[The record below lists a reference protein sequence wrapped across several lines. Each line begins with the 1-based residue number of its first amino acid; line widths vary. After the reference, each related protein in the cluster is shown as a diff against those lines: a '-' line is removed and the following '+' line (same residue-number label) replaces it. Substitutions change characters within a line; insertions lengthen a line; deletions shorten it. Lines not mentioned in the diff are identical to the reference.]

1 MRKELLWAV
10 LWLLAG
16 IGISLAAGRSVTGQ
30 AAEAPAS
37 SSPAPATGAGH
48 ALPASG
54 AAPGAAAPEVGS
66 MVPRGIG
73 RYAGL
78 WYDIAATPD
87 RFHEGCRRDA
97 TTRYTLRPDASL
109 QVENLCRAEG
119 GDLRDAE
126 GVLRI
131 LQPGNVPSRLQLRYA
146 PDWMAWLPLAWS
158 EVEVIDFDPGYRH
171 VAMATPD
178 RKHLWV
184 LSRAPAMAEAEYEAL
199 LARARAQGVDTERLR
214 RIPQEG
220 ADRREEGEALP

>member
-30 AAEAPAS
+30 AAEAPPPAS
-37 SSPAPATGAGH
+37 PGPASGTAP

-54 AAPGAAAPEVGS
+54 APPGATAPAEGDRAS
-66 MVPRGIG
+66 LDLG

-109 QVENLCRAEG
+109 QVENLCRGEG

-126 GVLRI
+126 GVLR
-131 LQPGNVPSRLQLRYA
+131 LRQPADPGSRLQLRYA

-158 EVEVIDFDPGYRH
+158 EVEVVDSGPGHRH

-178 RKHLWV
+178 RKHLWI
-184 LSRAPAMAEAEYEAL
+184 LSRAPAMAEAEYGAL
-199 LARARAQGVDTERLR
+199 LARAKALGFDIARLR

-220 ADRREEGEALP
+220 ADRREEDEAVP

>member
-16 IGISLAAGRSVTGQ
+16 IAISLFAGRSVTGQ
-30 AAEAPAS
+30 AAEAPA
-37 SSPAPATGAGH
+37 PPGAGASGGSDP

-54 AAPGAAAPEVGS
+54 AATGASAPEAGGRAT
-66 MVPRGIG
+66 PDLG

-109 QVENLCRAEG
+109 QVENLCRGEG

-126 GVLRI
+126 GVLR
-131 LQPGNVPSRLQLRYA
+131 LRRSDEPGSRLQLRYA

-158 EVEVIDFDPGYRH
+158 EVEVIDAGPGYRH
-171 VAMATPD
+171 VALATPD

-199 LARARAQGVDTERLR
+199 LARARALGVDTERLR

-220 ADRREEGEALP
+220 ADRREEDEAVP